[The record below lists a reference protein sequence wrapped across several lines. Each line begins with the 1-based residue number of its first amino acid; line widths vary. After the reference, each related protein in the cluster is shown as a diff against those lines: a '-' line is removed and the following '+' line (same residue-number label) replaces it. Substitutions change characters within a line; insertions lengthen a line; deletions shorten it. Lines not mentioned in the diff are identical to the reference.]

1 MSSLGDYVP
10 VRVGPTFGIAPCG
23 ELWAKEWHQIKYVR
37 VANAYKMVSYTL
49 ILLKKFAARPRRES
63 FFIAKRGGEKI
74 SVAKMKFRS
83 SARPDLRITPSITH

>member
-1 MSSLGDYVP
+1 M
-10 VRVGPTFGIAPCG
+10 AP
-23 ELWAKEWHQIKYVR
+23 YVR

-74 SVAKMKFRS
+74 SVAAKNEISLKC
-83 SARPDLRITPSITH
+83 PT